1 MGGVPRGMGGHPAV
15 HPEPPGEARRSVIRT
30 ALVHYRRVSRH
41 GDPGRSVWCRGMQAS
56 DVSGRTGALA
66 SGAGSR
72 ELGIAGTRNG
82 ILSSMSLDADVIVVG
97 AGPAGSTAAALL
109 ATAGGEGFVGDR
121 ATFPRGKTCGGY
133 LKSRAVRPVRRA
145 GGLPPPVDTSALA

>member
-30 ALVHYRRVSRH
+30 ALVHYQRVSRH

-109 ATAGGEGFVGDR
+109 ATAGGGGLGGGR
-121 ATFPRGKTCGGY
+121 ATIPRGKTWWGC
-133 LKSRAVRPVRRA
+133 LKSGARRPVA
-145 GGLPPPVDTSALA
+145 A